1 MKQITVDKID
11 EVVNKY
17 LCFTLQGEKAIGKV
31 IKVDKEKGLII
42 YKVYG
47 GKMNGETYQSEYAT
61 YMTTKLDVYEEEE
74 AVVAVLAH

>member
-1 MKQITVDKID
+1 MTQITVDKI
-11 EVVNKY
+11 EEAVGKY

-31 IKVDKEKGLII
+31 KAVDKEKGLIV

-47 GKMNGETYQSEYAT
+47 GKMNGETFESEYST
-61 YMTTKLDVYEEEE
+61 SMTTKLDVYEEEE